1 MCVCVRMCVCVH
13 VCVRVLFCVYASVC
27 VCVQVF
33 VSVCVCVCVSVFVC
47 KRVCAEIEWTP
58 VNKYGSCKGIMKV
71 GRGIG
76 EYYYIIDGNIFS
88 IRYVRTCLHF
98 SNTWYAV

>member
-1 MCVCVRMCVCVH
+1 MYVC
-13 VCVRVLFCVYASVC
+13 ASVC
-27 VCVQVF
+27 ECMCVH
-33 VSVCVCVCVSVFVC
+33 VCVSVFVC
-47 KRVCAEIEWTP
+47 KCVCAEIEWTP